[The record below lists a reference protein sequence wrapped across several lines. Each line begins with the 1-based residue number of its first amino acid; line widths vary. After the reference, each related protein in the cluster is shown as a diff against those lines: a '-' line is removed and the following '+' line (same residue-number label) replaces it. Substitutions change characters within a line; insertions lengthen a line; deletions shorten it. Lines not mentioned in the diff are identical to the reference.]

1 MRIGRSTIFIAAAAG
16 CLAPGSLSQAQ
27 PAPPVDPAIP
37 VALMLDLQSGK
48 VLYERETRRRFVPAS
63 VTKVMTAFVLFEMIG
78 DGQLALDRR
87 IQVSR
92 EVAELWSGN
101 GSSMFLKAGDTVLV
115 ENLIMG
121 LTTVSANDAAM
132 VLGIAIDGSM
142 EQWLERMNATARELG
157 MNDSHF
163 GSPNGFP
170 DGGQTFS
177 TAEDLALLA
186 DVMIERHPQLYARFF
201 GRHGMSYGGITQAN
215 HDPISGVVPGADGI
229 KTGFTREAG
238 YNFLGSASRNGRR
251 LVMMVA
257 GADSGQLRNETSRQ
271 FIEWGFSSFANTLL
285 FSSGTP
291 LGEARVQNGSE
302 RQVTLR
308 AGQDIY
314 VARPAG
320 SEAPVTLELRYSG
333 PLQAPIAEGAEVARL
348 RISVEGQQPYEVPL
362 EAAEEVEQANLLE
375 RVANGIVGLLS

>member
-1 MRIGRSTIFIAAAAG
+1 MAAAAG
-16 CLAPGSLSQAQ
+16 CLVPASLSQAQ

-37 VALMLDLQSGK
+37 VAMMLDLQSGK
-48 VLYERETRRRFVPAS
+48 ALYARETRRRFVPAS
-63 VTKVMTAFVLFEMIG
+63 VTKVMTAFVLFEMIKE
-78 DGQLALDRR
+78 GQLALDRR
-87 IQVSR
+87 IQVSQ
-92 EVAELWSGN
+92 EIAELWSGN

-215 HDPISGVVPGADGI
+215 HDPISDVVPGADGI

-251 LVMMVA
+251 LVMVVA

-271 FIEWGFSSFANTLL
+271 FIEWGFSSFTNTLV
-285 FSSGTP
+285 FSSGTA
-291 LGEARVQNGSE
+291 LGKARVQDGSE

-308 AGQDIY
+308 AGQDI
-314 VARPAG
+314 
-320 SEAPVTLELRYSG
+320 
-333 PLQAPIAEGAEVARL
+333 
-348 RISVEGQQPYEVPL
+348 
-362 EAAEEVEQANLLE
+362 
-375 RVANGIVGLLS
+375 